1 MKKLGKCTRCGR
13 KLKTVFL
20 IDGAE
25 YGPVCVKKMGGTLSE
40 PGGVR
45 KHRQPKLQKPSD
57 QITFFE
63 ERYLNEPIPVEHE

>member
-25 YGPVCVKKMGGTLSE
+25 YGPVCVKKMGGTTAATPRE
-40 PGGVR
+40 GGR
-45 KHRQPKLQKPSD
+45 KPRQPRIQKPSD
-57 QITFFE
+57 QLTFLEIEDMNAVPFTD
-63 ERYLNEPIPVEHE
+63 

>member
-25 YGPVCVKKMGGTLSE
+25 YGSVCVKKMGGTTAA
-40 PGGVR
+40 PAGAGRTR
-45 KHRQPKLQKPSD
+45 KVKLPVMSD
-57 QITFFE
+57 QLTFE
-63 ERYLNEPIPVEHE
+63 DIDVSILTGNQ